1 MSSNRS
7 EREDESPPLASMLK
21 ISQLMYNFGFLRSV
35 VDTHEKTFNEH
46 LSDRKK
52 KEVGTVEFDTPALVD
67 TRNSA
72 ADPFPKAKLKNPIT
86 AAAILQFLRL
96 NKKYIRQSE
105 GEYLRFAKDGDNTE
119 NIFLTKKLEEL
130 GGNFDA
136 DIVEFDDQ
144 FADEKL
150 FSTLVFSIVVNRTD
164 KRITVVFRG
173 SVTKKDFLVDLRLFK
188 TTPDIVKEFTNRNPL
203 MHKGF
208 SDYLF
213 SESFVEKESKIDQII
228 EILRQV
234 YAYKDPTNGRDYSDY
249 DLYITGHSLG
259 GALSQLL
266 AFILAGS
273 KRADFIPKPVI
284 AISFASPI
292 AGNDNYLR
300 AFQDLEKEDKL
311 RHIRVSNSHDVVP
324 VELPTYRQTGVN
336 FHLREGK
343 KMEVGYRN
351 PKNIFSQICFGCQ
364 ISFGSA
370 AARHSLEGD
379 GSYYSRLYVRGEN
392 GELLNKDDMDK
403 SVKELYEDYA
413 GDCTA

>member
-1 MSSNRS
+1 M
-7 EREDESPPLASMLK
+7 
-21 ISQLMYNFGFLRSV
+21 
-35 VDTHEKTFNEH
+35 
-46 LSDRKK
+46 
-52 KEVGTVEFDTPALVD
+52 
-67 TRNSA
+67 
-72 ADPFPKAKLKNPIT
+72 
-86 AAAILQFLRL
+86 
-96 NKKYIRQSE
+96 
-105 GEYLRFAKDGDNTE
+105 
-119 NIFLTKKLEEL
+119 
-130 GGNFDA
+130 
-136 DIVEFDDQ
+136 
-144 FADEKL
+144 
-150 FSTLVFSIVVNRTD
+150 
-164 KRITVVFRG
+164 
-173 SVTKKDFLVDLRLFK
+173 TKKDFLVDLRLFK

>member
-1 MSSNRS
+1 
-7 EREDESPPLASMLK
+7 MLK
-21 ISQLMYNFGFLRSV
+21 ISQLIYDLEFLRSV

-52 KEVGTVEFDTPALVD
+52 KEVGIVEFDTSALVD

-72 ADPFPKAKLKNPIT
+72 ADPFPKAKLKHPIT

-105 GEYLRFAKDGDNTE
+105 GEDLEFAKDGDNTE
-119 NIFLTKKLEEL
+119 NIFFTKKLEDL
-130 GGNFDA
+130 GENFDA
-136 DIVEFDDQ
+136 DIVEFDDE
-144 FADEKL
+144 FAEGRL
-150 FSTLVFSIVVNRTD
+150 FSTLVFSIVVNRTE

-173 SVTKKDFLVDLRLFK
+173 SVTTNDWLVDFRFFK
-188 TTPDIVKEFTNRNPL
+188 TTPNIVKEFTDRDPL
-203 MHKGF
+203 IHKGF
-208 SDYLF
+208 SDYLL
-213 SESFVEKESKIDQII
+213 SESFAEKESKIHQII

-284 AISFASPI
+284 AISFASPVV
-292 AGNDNYLR
+292 GNDNYLR

-311 RHIRVSNSHDVVP
+311 RHIRVSNMHDVVP

-336 FHLREGK
+336 FHVREGK
-343 KMEVGYRN
+343 KTEVGYRN
-351 PKNIFSQICFGCQ
+351 PKNLFSQ
-364 ISFGSA
+364 ISFGS

-379 GSYYSRLYVRGEN
+379 GSYYSRLYARGEN

-413 GDCTA
+413 SDYTA